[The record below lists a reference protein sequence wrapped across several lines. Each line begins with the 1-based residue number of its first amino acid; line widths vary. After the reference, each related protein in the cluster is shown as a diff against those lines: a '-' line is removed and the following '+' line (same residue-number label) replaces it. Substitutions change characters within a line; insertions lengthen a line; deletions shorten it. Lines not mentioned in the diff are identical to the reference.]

1 MPSFLSDIFVVQRFK
16 ICVAHFP
23 EAPVAKLLAPT
34 VRTTDK
40 NACAFPER
48 FRRRDSAFQFCQ
60 PHKIT
65 AFLIL
70 HYV

>member
-1 MPSFLSDIFVVQRFK
+1 MPSFLSDIFVMHWFK
-16 ICVAHFP
+16 ICVAHFSK
-23 EAPVAKLLAPT
+23 APVAELLASAA
-34 VRTTDK
+34 RTADK

-70 HYV
+70 HYG